1 MTHILARHS
10 PHAAAATL
18 RRVLSW
24 PARVAQARRTMAQLA
39 RMSDV
44 EMRDIGLVRQDVVD
58 ENALRLD
65 VDPRAPLGRRRAARQ
80 RPAPGRAETSPR
92 GVQDAC
98 GLRKAS

>member
-1 MTHILARHS
+1 MIQIFARHPS
-10 PHAAAATL
+10 HAAAATL

-58 ENALRLD
+58 ESALRLD
-65 VDPRAPLGRRRAARQ
+65 IDPRAPLGRRRAGREDSSL
-80 RPAPGRAETSPR
+80 APTDLA
-92 GVQDAC
+92 A
-98 GLRKAS
+98 